1 MRNMKNRLTRTV
13 PPAVRRAIS
22 ASAGLA
28 GLADLADLLEAP
40 RFEVLPTPGTA
51 DLVAAHVPG
60 GRTLTVTAS
69 PGRGLEPTL
78 ALTSELAG
86 LGYDVVPH
94 LAARMV
100 IDAEHLSD
108 IVARLQQAG
117 VSRVFIPSGDA
128 AQVGIYA
135 DAIGLLEE
143 LTRLGAPFHHVG
155 ITAYPESHPTI
166 PDDLTVQAMW
176 VKRRHATEM
185 VSNLTFDP
193 RVVDAWLGRIRARGI
208 TLPLWLGVPG
218 PVDTAK
224 LLSIAARI
232 GVGES
237 TRFLLKH
244 RRTALRLAAPGGFS
258 TEVFLRRLAPTL
270 ARDES
275 GIAGLHVFTF
285 NQVAETEA
293 WRRRL
298 AEQLREEGARPR
310 RPVGTLDRP
319 LEPQAPCH
327 HERHSPGAS
336 P

>member
-1 MRNMKNRLTRTV
+1 MRNGRNRLGRTV
-13 PPAVRRAIS
+13 SPVVRRAIAAS
-22 ASAGLA
+22 GTTSAGLES
-28 GLADLADLLEAP
+28 LASLLEAP

-51 DLVAAHVPG
+51 DLVAAHLPR

-78 ALTSELAG
+78 GLAGELAG

-100 IDAEHLSD
+100 VDTEHLSD
-108 IVARLQQAG
+108 IVARLQEAG
-117 VSRVFIPSGDA
+117 ISRVFVPSGDA
-128 AQVGIYA
+128 AQVGTYA
-135 DAIGLLEE
+135 DALGLLED
-143 LTRLGAPFHHVG
+143 LTRLGAPFPHVG

-166 PDDLTVQAMW
+166 SDDLTVQAMW

-193 RVVDAWLGRIRARGI
+193 RVVDAWLSKIRARGI

-224 LLSIAARI
+224 LFSIATRI

-244 RRTALRLAAPGGFS
+244 RRTALRLAAPGAFS
-258 TEVFLRRLAPTL
+258 TEALLRRLAPTL
-270 ARDES
+270 ARDQS
-275 GIAGLHVFTF
+275 GVAGLHVFTF

-293 WRRRL
+293 WRRGL
-298 AEQLREEGARPR
+298 AERLQEQGARSR
-310 RPVGTLDRP
+310 RPVGTLDHP
-319 LEPQAPCH
+319 
-327 HERHSPGAS
+327 
-336 P
+336 